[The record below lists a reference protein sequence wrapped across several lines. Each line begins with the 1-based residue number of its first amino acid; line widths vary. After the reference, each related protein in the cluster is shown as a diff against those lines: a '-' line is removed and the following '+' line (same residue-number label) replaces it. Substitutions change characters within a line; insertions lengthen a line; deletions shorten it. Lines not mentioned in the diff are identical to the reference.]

1 MKAHTKNQRD
11 VTDRVAEAVTIFTE
25 LHAALRA
32 KWSKTVSRIASEK
45 LAKAWLPWEKR
56 YWEKRLALSPEE
68 AIKAGGTYYNS
79 PRYLDWSARKVREAE
94 KLKRKYSFARG
105 KLASENIV
113 LENDEIELLSEDV
126 MLAKQEMERI

>member
-11 VTDRVAEAVTIFTE
+11 VTDRIAEAVTIFTE
-25 LHAALRA
+25 LHAALRV
-32 KWSKTVSRIASEK
+32 KWSNTVYRIAREQ
-45 LAKAWLPWEKR
+45 LAKAWLPMTKR
-56 YWEKRLALSPEE
+56 YWERRLALSPEE

-79 PRYLDWSARKVREAE
+79 PSYLDWAERKVREAE

-113 LENDEIELLSEDV
+113 LENDEIELLSECAL
-126 MLAKQEMERI
+126 LAKLEMQKL